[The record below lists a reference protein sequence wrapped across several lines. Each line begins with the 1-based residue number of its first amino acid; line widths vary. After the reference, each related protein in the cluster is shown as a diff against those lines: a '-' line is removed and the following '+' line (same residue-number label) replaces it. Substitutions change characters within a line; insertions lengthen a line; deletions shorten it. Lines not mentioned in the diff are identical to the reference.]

1 MVTGY
6 TFQFAPVFAYWPE
19 LLTGVVYTILYC
31 ALGIVSG
38 VVFGTLF
45 ARLATSRWFVLRAAV
60 TAYVDVIRNTPL
72 LVQLFF
78 FYLGLPAIGL
88 PLSPSVAAG
97 VALVA
102 NTTSY
107 TTEILRAGIAAVPR
121 SNVEA
126 GIALGFTP
134 RQVFRY
140 LVFLPALERVY
151 PALTSQFILLMLA
164 TSILS
169 VIGAE
174 ELTAAAN
181 SIQSFTFRSFE
192 TYFVI
197 AGIYLVLV
205 VVFRLMF
212 WMLARFL
219 FPHRS
224 ARA

>member
-1 MVTGY
+1 MNDY
-6 TFQFAPVFAYWPE
+6 TFQFAPVLAYWPQ
-19 LLTGVVYTILYC
+19 L
-31 ALGIVSG
+31 ALGIVNTVLYCFLGIITG
-38 VVFGTLF
+38 VVFGTAL
-45 ARLATSRWFVLRAAV
+45 ARLAGSRFFVLRACV

-78 FYLGLPAIGL
+78 FYLGLPSLGL
-88 PLSPSVAAG
+88 SLSPSMAAAI
-97 VALVA
+97 ALVA

-107 TTEILRAGIAAVPR
+107 TTEILRAGINAVPR
-121 SNVEA
+121 SNIEA

-140 LVFLPALERVY
+140 FVFIPALEKVY

-174 ELTAAAN
+174 ELTSAAN

-192 TYFVI
+192 TYFIV

-205 VVFRLMF
+205 VLFRLMF
-212 WMLARFL
+212 WGLAKLL
-219 FPHRS
+219 FPHQS
-224 ARA
+224 AGA